1 MIPSIL
7 PTYNRAPLAFVKGEG
22 SWLVAEDG
30 TRYLDLGAG
39 IAVNALGHAHPDLV
53 AALTE
58 QAHKLWHVSN
68 VLTNEPALNL
78 ARRLCELTFAQRVFF
93 AHSGAVHASATVL
106 TAFLRPFMLRLLKP
120 AAGYQPEDRPSVS
133 SLGFMWFFTYCS
145 VLIFIHHL
153 WLFIAESFSFTQFIF
168 VIQKIAVSSV
178 VSIAIILSLQ
188 YLFYRRRARAIV

>member
-1 MIPSIL
+1 MFSSISVNLFRFVMLTAVQVLLLDNIHLHGLFNPYIYMLFILML
-7 PTYNRAPLAFVKGEG
+7 PLETPV
-22 SWLVAEDG
+22 WLV
-30 TRYLDLGAG
+30 LVFG
-39 IAVNALGHAHPDLV
+39 IFSGWVID
-53 AALTE
+53 
-58 QAHKLWHVSN
+58 
-68 VLTNEPALNL
+68 
-78 ARRLCELTFAQRVFF
+78 FF

-153 WLFIAESFSFTQFIF
+153 CLFIEESFSFTQFIF